1 MADYEKRD
9 DIKAVLKGLGKTQ
22 ADLALALQM
31 NYDVLHSFLAGR
43 RKIPDKIE
51 EKINE
56 QVVIWENV

>member
-43 RKIPDKIE
+43 RKMI
-51 EKINE
+51 
-56 QVVIWENV
+56 QLS